1 MGEQLRPWL
10 APQLFGSSPF
20 RRATGTLIS
29 RGVSRVRAMVML
41 SLQLSEQGGL
51 PWYPGTSPGKVSDY
65 AAPHIPGGARWA
77 QGWLGWR

>member
-20 RRATGTLIS
+20 SRATRTLIS
-29 RGVSRVRAMVML
+29 RGVRAELEPTVML

-51 PWYPGTSPGKVSDY
+51 PWYPGTSLGKVSVY
-65 AAPHIPGGARWA
+65 ATPHIPGGA
-77 QGWLGWR
+77 QWR

>member
-29 RGVSRVRAMVML
+29 RGVRAEL
-41 SLQLSEQGGL
+41 E
-51 PWYPGTSPGKVSDY
+51 PW
-65 AAPHIPGGARWA
+65 
-77 QGWLGWR
+77 